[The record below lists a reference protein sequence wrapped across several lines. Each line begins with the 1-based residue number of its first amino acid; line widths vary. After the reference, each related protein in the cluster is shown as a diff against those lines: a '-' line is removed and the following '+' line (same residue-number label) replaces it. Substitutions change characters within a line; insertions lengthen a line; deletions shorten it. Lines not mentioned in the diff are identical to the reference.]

1 MPRVSESSGQPPGSS
16 PPQGVAPSQG
26 APPQVRRL
34 GVEVQGRVDDYLVR
48 VDSALTRV
56 GASPTERRTV
66 GLSLRN
72 QIMQKLTLRAASKA
86 AGGGSTAPTLNDAD
100 AVLAELGPP
109 EAHLKDAW
117 GMEGGTGG
125 AAMAGVAGSAS
136 PQAAGASK
144 LSLTALIGAI
154 WATLFPLM
162 LGLSSIPIKVAGGQ
176 PPVWQTILQLITVPL
191 GWSAPFATTVLGL
204 MAIGRIQKSEGHL
217 RGLSLAL
224 FDALLFPMLLL
235 DFLVFWLC
243 WHLTDQLV
251 AQEAITPPIAKLIN
265 QALPTVAVV
274 LGDYFIAVRAWVA
287 VQPRRVR
294 RRR

>member
-1 MPRVSESSGQPPGSS
+1 M
-16 PPQGVAPSQG
+16 
-26 APPQVRRL
+26 
-34 GVEVQGRVDDYLVR
+34 EVQGRVDDYLVR

-117 GMEGGTGG
+117 GMEGGTG
-125 AAMAGVAGSAS
+125 AAASAVGSAI
-136 PQAAGASK
+136 PQAAGAAK

-162 LGLSSIPIKVAGGQ
+162 LGLSSIPINVVGGQ
-176 PPVWQTILQLITVPL
+176 PPVWHTILQLIAVPL

-204 MAIGRIQKSEGHL
+204 MAIGRIQKSQGRV

-243 WHLTDQLV
+243 WHVTDQLV

-274 LGDYFIAVRAWVA
+274 LGDYFVAVRAWVA
-287 VQPRRVR
+287 VQPRRLR